1 VRGDD
6 EMPYLMI
13 HHKVENFNKWKPKF
27 DEHGE
32 KRRAAGSKKY
42 QIFHSADDANNLVL
56 LFEWDSLDNAHAFAE
71 SEDLKQKM
79 KEAGVIGEPDIY
91 FLNEGEHTSE

>member
-1 VRGDD
+1 MNMGKNAGPQAQR
-6 EMPYLMI
+6 
-13 HHKVENFNKWKPKF
+13 NT
-27 DEHGE
+27 
-32 KRRAAGSKKY
+32 AGSKKY

>member
-1 VRGDD
+1 
-6 EMPYLMI
+6 MPYLLI

-32 KRRAAGSKKY
+32 KRRAAGSKNY

-56 LFEWDSLDNAHAFAE
+56 LFEWDNMENARAFAE
-71 SEDLKQKM
+71 SDDLKQKM

-91 FLNEGEHTSE
+91 FLNEGEHSSE